1 MTKPPDWQET
11 LDDLEDRRQRTL
23 AMGGPERLAKHHGK
37 GKLDA
42 RARIDHL
49 LDPGT
54 FREIGT
60 LVGGETAADGIV
72 VGSGLIN
79 GSPVMLGAEDFTTL
93 AGSIGPGGNSKRYR
107 IAELALRDKIPLVM
121 LLEGAGFRP
130 GGGHY
135 GRSPTDLLAQ
145 AQCSGRVPTVGAV
158 LGPSAG
164 HGALVA
170 PVCDFRIMSE
180 QGAIFTAGPPVVKE
194 STGEDISKEDLGG
207 PGVALASGVIHNVG
221 EDDETVLD
229 DIRRYLSYFPSSA
242 WSYPSPLP
250 DDETTQPRPTP
261 ELIEIVSRD
270 NRRVYDMRSVLN
282 VIFDRPDWFEVQ
294 PRYGR
299 AIICALA
306 HLGGHPVAVVAN
318 QPKVLAGSIDA
329 DAADKAAH
337 FIMVADSFHL
347 PIVFLA
353 DNPGMLP
360 GSRSE
365 RSGVLRAGARMFAA
379 QTAATTVK
387 LHVTLRKA
395 YGFGSMVMSL
405 LSFDSQGATF
415 AYPGA
420 TMGAMSAAALSKA
433 SHAGEDLTAKLRDA
447 ELQASYRSAEHMGF
461 DELIDPRETRDALM
475 ASLRRGLSSRQAAAE
490 PVAGPSSC
498 PEESADVILAAGP
511 NGHVADV
518 DSPRLVD
525 DMYHGVCQVIGSD
538 QPVLHGVHVHLFGSK
553 RSGLQVAGIFEELG
567 AFLPHDADDRR
578 LVDDPAG
585 EIGSKNTGRLDRGH
599 LDPALG
605 LDPQRIRQHIDCR
618 LGRAVDAGAFGS
630 GIAVNGRNVDDLAA
644 ALLDHRVVDG

>member
-1 MTKPPDWQET
+1 MAKAQDWGET
-11 LDDLEDRRQRTL
+11 LDDLKRRRQHAR
-23 AMGGPERLAKHHGK
+23 AMGGPERLDKHHNK

-42 RARIDHL
+42 RARIEYL
-49 LDPGT
+49 LDPGS
-54 FREIGT
+54 FRELGT
-60 LVGGETAADGIV
+60 LVGGEIAADGLI
-72 VGSGLIN
+72 VGSGEIN
-79 GSPVMLGAEDFTTL
+79 GSPVMLGAEDFTTM

-107 IAELALRDKIPLVM
+107 IAELALRDKVPLLM

-135 GRSPTDLLAQ
+135 GRTPTDLLAQ

-170 PVCDFRIMSE
+170 PVCDFRIMSR

-207 PGVALASGVIHNVG
+207 PDVALPSGVIHNVA

-242 WSYPSPLP
+242 WSYPPSLP
-250 DDETTQPRPTP
+250 QDEDSEPRATP
-261 ELIEIVSRD
+261 ELLDIVSRD
-270 NRRVYDMRSVLN
+270 NRRVYDMRAVLD
-282 VIFDRPDWFEVQ
+282 VVFDRPDWFEVQ
-294 PRYGR
+294 PQYGK

-318 QPKVLAGSIDA
+318 QPQVLAGSIDA
-329 DAADKAAH
+329 AAADKAAH

-405 LSFDSQGATF
+405 LGFDSQSATF

-420 TMGAMSAAALSKA
+420 TMGAMSAAALGRA
-433 SHAGEDLTAKLRDA
+433 THAGEDVTAKLREA

-461 DELIDPRETRDALM
+461 DELIDPRETRDVLL
-475 ASLRRGLSSRQAAAE
+475 ASLKRGLSSRQAAAE
-490 PVAGPSSC
+490 PVTRT
-498 PEESADVILAAGP
+498 VIMP
-511 NGHVADV
+511 
-518 DSPRLVD
+518 
-525 DMYHGVCQVIGSD
+525 
-538 QPVLHGVHVHLFGSK
+538 
-553 RSGLQVAGIFEELG
+553 
-567 AFLPHDADDRR
+567 
-578 LVDDPAG
+578 
-585 EIGSKNTGRLDRGH
+585 
-599 LDPALG
+599 
-605 LDPQRIRQHIDCR
+605 
-618 LGRAVDAGAFGS
+618 
-630 GIAVNGRNVDDLAA
+630 
-644 ALLDHRVVDG
+644 

>member
-11 LDDLEDRRQRTL
+11 LEDLDRRRQHAW
-23 AMGGPERLAKHHGK
+23 AMGGPQRLEKHHNK

-42 RARIDHL
+42 RARIDRL

-54 FREIGT
+54 FRELGT
-60 LVGGETAADGIV
+60 LVGGEIAADGIV
-72 VGSGLIN
+72 VGSGSIN
-79 GSPVMLGAEDFTTL
+79 GTPVMLGAEDFTTM

-130 GGGHY
+130 TGGHY
-135 GRSPTDLLAQ
+135 GRTPTDLLAQ
-145 AQCSGRVPTVGAV
+145 AQCSGRVPTVAAV

-170 PVCDFRIMSE
+170 PVCDFRIMSA

-207 PGVALASGVIHNVG
+207 PDVALPSGVIHNVA
-221 EDDETVLD
+221 EDDEAVLD
-229 DIRRYLSYFPSSA
+229 DIRRYLSYFPPSA

-250 DDETTQPRPTP
+250 ADKTSEPRQTP
-261 ELIEIVSRD
+261 ELLGIVSRD
-270 NRRVYDMRSVLN
+270 NRRVYDMRAVLDA
-282 VIFDRPDWFEVQ
+282 IFDRPDWFEVQ
-294 PRYGR
+294 PQFGK
-299 AIICALA
+299 AIICVLA

-318 QPKVLAGSIDA
+318 QPQVIAGSIDA

-365 RSGVLRAGARMFAA
+365 RTGVLRAGGRMFAA
-379 QTAATTVK
+379 QTAATTLK
-387 LHVTLRKA
+387 LHLTLRKA

-405 LSFDSQGATF
+405 LGFDHQVATF

-420 TMGAMSAAALSKA
+420 TMGAMSAAALSRA
-433 SHAGEDLTAKLRDA
+433 SHADEDLSSKLRNA

-461 DELIDPRETRDALM
+461 DELIDPRDTRDALL
-475 ASLRRGLSSRQAAAE
+475 AALRRGLSSRQAAAE
-490 PVAGPSSC
+490 PVTRT
-498 PEESADVILAAGP
+498 VILP
-511 NGHVADV
+511 
-518 DSPRLVD
+518 
-525 DMYHGVCQVIGSD
+525 
-538 QPVLHGVHVHLFGSK
+538 
-553 RSGLQVAGIFEELG
+553 
-567 AFLPHDADDRR
+567 
-578 LVDDPAG
+578 
-585 EIGSKNTGRLDRGH
+585 
-599 LDPALG
+599 
-605 LDPQRIRQHIDCR
+605 
-618 LGRAVDAGAFGS
+618 
-630 GIAVNGRNVDDLAA
+630 
-644 ALLDHRVVDG
+644 

>member
-1 MTKPPDWQET
+1 MTKPPDWAEA
-11 LDDLEDRRQRTL
+11 LEDLERRRQHAL
-23 AMGGPERLAKHHGK
+23 AMGGPERLDKHRGK
-37 GKLDA
+37 GKLEA
-42 RARIDHL
+42 RARIERL

-54 FREIGT
+54 FRELGT
-60 LVGGETAADGIV
+60 LVGGEIAADGLV
-72 VGSGLIN
+72 VSSGAIN
-79 GSPVMLGAEDFTTL
+79 GSPVMLGAEDFTTM

-121 LLEGAGFRP
+121 LLEGAGYRP
-130 GGGHY
+130 TGGHY
-135 GRSPTDLLAQ
+135 GRSPTDLLGPAKG
-145 AQCSGRVPTVGAV
+145 SGRVPTVAAV

-170 PVCDFRIMSE
+170 PVCDFRIMSS

-207 PGVALASGVIHNVG
+207 PDVALPSGVIHNAA

-250 DDETTQPRPTP
+250 ADESSEPRQTP
-261 ELIEIVSRD
+261 QLLDIVSRG
-270 NRRVYDMRSVLN
+270 NRRVYDIRAVLD
-282 VIFDRPDWFEVQ
+282 VIFDQPDWFEVQ
-294 PRYGR
+294 PRFGK

-306 HLGGHPVAVVAN
+306 HLGGHPVAVVGN

-329 DAADKAAH
+329 AAADKAAD
-337 FIMVADSFHL
+337 FIMVADSFPL

-353 DNPGMLP
+353 DTPGMLP

-405 LSFDSQGATF
+405 LGFDHQVAAF

-420 TMGAMSAAALSKA
+420 TMGAMSAAALSRA

-461 DELIDPRETRDALM
+461 DELIDPRETRDALL
-475 ASLRRGLSSRQAAAE
+475 ASLRRGLSSRQSAAE
-490 PVAGPSSC
+490 PVSRT
-498 PEESADVILAAGP
+498 VIMP
-511 NGHVADV
+511 
-518 DSPRLVD
+518 
-525 DMYHGVCQVIGSD
+525 
-538 QPVLHGVHVHLFGSK
+538 
-553 RSGLQVAGIFEELG
+553 
-567 AFLPHDADDRR
+567 
-578 LVDDPAG
+578 
-585 EIGSKNTGRLDRGH
+585 
-599 LDPALG
+599 
-605 LDPQRIRQHIDCR
+605 
-618 LGRAVDAGAFGS
+618 
-630 GIAVNGRNVDDLAA
+630 
-644 ALLDHRVVDG
+644 

>member
-1 MTKPPDWQET
+1 MTKSPDWQET
-11 LDDLEDRRQRTL
+11 LDDLDRRRQHTR
-23 AMGGPERLAKHHGK
+23 AMGGTERLAKHRGK

-42 RARIDHL
+42 RARIDYL

-54 FREIGT
+54 FRELGT
-60 LVGGETAADGIV
+60 LVGGEIAADGIV
-72 VGSGLIN
+72 VGSGLIS

-107 IAELALRDKIPLVM
+107 IAELALREKVPLVM

-145 AQCSGRVPTVGAV
+145 AQCSGRVPTVAGV

-170 PVCDFRIMSE
+170 PVCDFRIMSS

-207 PGVALASGVIHNVG
+207 PEVALPSGVIHNVA

-229 DIRRYLSYFPSSA
+229 DIRRYLSYFPASA

-250 DDETTQPRPTP
+250 ASEGGASSEPRQTP
-261 ELIEIVSRD
+261 QLLDIVSRD
-270 NRRVYDMRSVLN
+270 NRRIYDMRAVLD
-282 VIFDRPDWFEVQ
+282 VVFDQPDWFEVQ
-294 PRYGR
+294 PQFGK

-365 RSGVLRAGARMFAA
+365 RTGVLRAGARMFAA
-379 QTAATTVK
+379 QTAATTLK
-387 LHVTLRKA
+387 LHLTLRKA

-405 LSFDSQGATF
+405 LSFDAQSATF

-420 TMGAMSAAALSKA
+420 TMGAMSAAALSRA
-433 SHAGEDLTAKLRDA
+433 SHAGEDLTAKLREA

-461 DELIDPRETRDALM
+461 DELIDPRETRDALL
-475 ASLRRGLSSRQAAAE
+475 ASLIRGLSSRQAAAE
-490 PVAGPSSC
+490 PVSRT
-498 PEESADVILAAGP
+498 VIMP
-511 NGHVADV
+511 
-518 DSPRLVD
+518 
-525 DMYHGVCQVIGSD
+525 
-538 QPVLHGVHVHLFGSK
+538 
-553 RSGLQVAGIFEELG
+553 
-567 AFLPHDADDRR
+567 
-578 LVDDPAG
+578 
-585 EIGSKNTGRLDRGH
+585 
-599 LDPALG
+599 
-605 LDPQRIRQHIDCR
+605 
-618 LGRAVDAGAFGS
+618 
-630 GIAVNGRNVDDLAA
+630 
-644 ALLDHRVVDG
+644 

>member
-1 MTKPPDWQET
+1 MTKSPDWQET
-11 LDDLEDRRQRTL
+11 LDDLDRRRQHTRAL
-23 AMGGPERLAKHHGK
+23 GGAERVAKHRGK

-54 FREIGT
+54 FRELGT
-60 LVGGETAADGIV
+60 LVGGEIAADGIV
-72 VGSGLIN
+72 IGFGLIN
-79 GSPVMLGAEDFTTL
+79 GSPVMLGAEDFTTM

-130 GGGHY
+130 TGGHY

-145 AQCSGRVPTVGAV
+145 AQCSGRVPTVAAV

-170 PVCDFRIMSE
+170 PVCDFRIMSR

-194 STGEDISKEDLGG
+194 STGEDISKEHLGG
-207 PGVALASGVIHNVG
+207 PDVALPSGVIHNVA
-221 EDDETVLD
+221 EDDEAVLD
-229 DIRRYLSYFPSSA
+229 DIRRYLWYFPPSA
-242 WSYPSPLP
+242 WSYPPSLAA
-250 DDETTQPRPTP
+250 DETSEPRQTP
-261 ELIEIVSRD
+261 ELLDIVSRD
-270 NRRVYDMRSVLN
+270 NRRVYDMRAVLD

-294 PRYGR
+294 PQFGK

-318 QPKVLAGSIDA
+318 QPQVLAGSIDA

-379 QTAATTVK
+379 QTAATTLK
-387 LHVTLRKA
+387 LHLTVRKA

-405 LSFDSQGATF
+405 LSFDDQVATF

-420 TMGAMSAAALSKA
+420 TMGAMSAAALSRA

-447 ELQASYRSAEHMGF
+447 ELQASYLSAERMGF
-461 DELIDPRETRDALM
+461 DELIDPRETRDALL
-475 ASLRRGLSSRQAAAE
+475 ASLQRGLSSRQAAAE
-490 PVAGPSSC
+490 PVSRT
-498 PEESADVILAAGP
+498 VIMP
-511 NGHVADV
+511 
-518 DSPRLVD
+518 
-525 DMYHGVCQVIGSD
+525 
-538 QPVLHGVHVHLFGSK
+538 
-553 RSGLQVAGIFEELG
+553 
-567 AFLPHDADDRR
+567 
-578 LVDDPAG
+578 
-585 EIGSKNTGRLDRGH
+585 
-599 LDPALG
+599 
-605 LDPQRIRQHIDCR
+605 
-618 LGRAVDAGAFGS
+618 
-630 GIAVNGRNVDDLAA
+630 
-644 ALLDHRVVDG
+644 

>member
-1 MTKPPDWQET
+1 MPKAQDWGET
-11 LDDLEDRRQRTL
+11 LGDLERRRQR
-23 AMGGPERLAKHHGK
+23 AFEMGGPERLDKHHNK

-42 RARIDHL
+42 RARIEYL

-54 FREIGT
+54 FRELGT
-60 LVGGETAADGIV
+60 LVGGEIAADGLI
-72 VGSGLIN
+72 VGSGEIN

-130 GGGHY
+130 TGGHY
-135 GRSPTDLLAQ
+135 GRTPTDLLAQ
-145 AQCSGRVPTVGAV
+145 AQCSGRVPTVAAV

-170 PVCDFRIMSE
+170 PVCDFRIMSR

-207 PGVALASGVIHNVG
+207 PGVALPSGVIHNVA
-221 EDDETVLD
+221 EDDEAVLED
-229 DIRRYLSYFPSSA
+229 VRRYLSYFPPSA

-250 DDETTQPRPTP
+250 AGEACDPRPTP
-261 ELIEIVSRD
+261 ELLDIVSRD
-270 NRRVYDMRSVLN
+270 NRRVYDMRAVLD
-282 VIFDRPDWFEVQ
+282 VVFDSPDWLEVQ
-294 PRYGR
+294 PQFGR

-318 QPKVLAGSIDA
+318 QPQVLAGSIDA

-365 RSGVLRAGARMFAA
+365 RTGVLRAGARMFAA
-379 QTAATTVK
+379 QTAATTLK
-387 LHVTLRKA
+387 LHLTLRKA

-405 LSFDSQGATF
+405 LGFDHQVATF

-420 TMGAMSAAALSKA
+420 TMGAMSAAALSRA
-433 SHAGEDLTAKLRDA
+433 SHAGEDLSAKLRNA
-447 ELQASYRSAEHMGF
+447 ELEASYRSAEHMGF
-461 DELIDPRETRDALM
+461 DELIDPRETRDALL
-475 ASLRRGLSSRQAAAE
+475 ASLKRGLSSRQAAAE
-490 PVAGPSSC
+490 PVTRT
-498 PEESADVILAAGP
+498 VILP
-511 NGHVADV
+511 
-518 DSPRLVD
+518 
-525 DMYHGVCQVIGSD
+525 
-538 QPVLHGVHVHLFGSK
+538 
-553 RSGLQVAGIFEELG
+553 
-567 AFLPHDADDRR
+567 
-578 LVDDPAG
+578 
-585 EIGSKNTGRLDRGH
+585 
-599 LDPALG
+599 
-605 LDPQRIRQHIDCR
+605 
-618 LGRAVDAGAFGS
+618 
-630 GIAVNGRNVDDLAA
+630 
-644 ALLDHRVVDG
+644 

>member
-1 MTKPPDWQET
+1 MTKPQDWDAT
-11 LDDLEDRRQRTL
+11 LDDLDRRRQRAW
-23 AMGGPERLAKHHGK
+23 AMGGPERLDKHRGK

-42 RARIDHL
+42 RARIDRL

-54 FREIGT
+54 FRELGT
-60 LVGGETAADGIV
+60 LVGGELAADGIV
-72 VGSGLIN
+72 VGSGEIN
-79 GSPVMLGAEDFTTL
+79 GSPVMVGGEDFTTM

-130 GGGHY
+130 TGGHY
-135 GRSPTDLLAQ
+135 GRTPTDLLAQ
-145 AQCSGRVPTVGAV
+145 AQCSGRVPTVAAV

-170 PVCDFRIMSE
+170 PVCDFRIMSQ

-207 PGVALASGVIHNVG
+207 PGVALPSGVIHNVA
-221 EDDETVLD
+221 EDDEAVLD
-229 DIRRYLSYFPSSA
+229 DIRCYLSYFPPSA
-242 WSYPSPLP
+242 WSYPAQLP
-250 DDETTQPRPTP
+250 PSETGATSEPRQTP
-261 ELIEIVSRD
+261 ELLDIVSRD
-270 NRRVYDMRSVLN
+270 NRRVYDMRSVLE
-282 VIFDRPDWFEVQ
+282 VVFDRPDWFEVQ
-294 PRYGR
+294 PQFGK

-318 QPKVLAGSIDA
+318 QPQVLAGSIDA

-365 RSGVLRAGARMFAA
+365 RSGVLRAGGRMFAA

-405 LSFDSQGATF
+405 LGFDHQVATF

-420 TMGAMSAAALSKA
+420 TMGAMSAAALSRA
-433 SHAGEDLTAKLRDA
+433 SHAGEDLSAKLRDA

-461 DELIDPRETRDALM
+461 DELIDPRDTRDALL
-475 ASLRRGLSSRQAAAE
+475 AALQRGLSSRQAAAE
-490 PVAGPSSC
+490 PVSRT
-498 PEESADVILAAGP
+498 VILP
-511 NGHVADV
+511 
-518 DSPRLVD
+518 
-525 DMYHGVCQVIGSD
+525 
-538 QPVLHGVHVHLFGSK
+538 
-553 RSGLQVAGIFEELG
+553 
-567 AFLPHDADDRR
+567 
-578 LVDDPAG
+578 
-585 EIGSKNTGRLDRGH
+585 
-599 LDPALG
+599 
-605 LDPQRIRQHIDCR
+605 
-618 LGRAVDAGAFGS
+618 
-630 GIAVNGRNVDDLAA
+630 
-644 ALLDHRVVDG
+644 

>member
-1 MTKPPDWQET
+1 MPKAQDWGET
-11 LDDLEDRRQRTL
+11 LEDLERRRQHAR
-23 AMGGPERLAKHHGK
+23 AMGGPERLDKHHNK

-42 RARIDHL
+42 RARIEYL

-54 FREIGT
+54 FRELGT
-60 LVGGETAADGIV
+60 LVGGEIAADGLI
-72 VGSGLIN
+72 VGSGEIN
-79 GSPVMLGAEDFTTL
+79 GSPVMLGAEDFTTM

-135 GRSPTDLLAQ
+135 GRTPTDLLAQ

-170 PVCDFRIMSE
+170 PVCDFRIMSR

-207 PGVALASGVIHNVG
+207 PDVALPSGVIHNVA
-221 EDDETVLD
+221 EDDEAVLD
-229 DIRRYLSYFPSSA
+229 DVRRYLSYFPPSA
-242 WSYPSPLP
+242 WSYPTSLP
-250 DDETTQPRPTP
+250 QGEDSEPRATP
-261 ELIEIVSRD
+261 ELLDIVSRD
-270 NRRVYDMRSVLN
+270 NRRVYDMRAVLD

-294 PRYGR
+294 PQYGK

-318 QPKVLAGSIDA
+318 QPQVLAGSIDA
-329 DAADKAAH
+329 AAADKAAH
-337 FIMVADSFHL
+337 FILVADSFHL
-347 PIVFLA
+347 PLVFLA

-405 LSFDSQGATF
+405 LGFDSQAATF

-420 TMGAMSAAALSKA
+420 TMGAMSAAALGRA
-433 SHAGEDLTAKLRDA
+433 THAGEDVTAKLREA

-461 DELIDPRETRDALM
+461 DELIDPRETRDALL
-475 ASLRRGLSSRQAAAE
+475 ASLKRGLSARQSPAE
-490 PVAGPSSC
+490 PVTRT
-498 PEESADVILAAGP
+498 VIMP
-511 NGHVADV
+511 
-518 DSPRLVD
+518 
-525 DMYHGVCQVIGSD
+525 
-538 QPVLHGVHVHLFGSK
+538 
-553 RSGLQVAGIFEELG
+553 
-567 AFLPHDADDRR
+567 
-578 LVDDPAG
+578 
-585 EIGSKNTGRLDRGH
+585 
-599 LDPALG
+599 
-605 LDPQRIRQHIDCR
+605 
-618 LGRAVDAGAFGS
+618 
-630 GIAVNGRNVDDLAA
+630 
-644 ALLDHRVVDG
+644 

>member
-1 MTKPPDWQET
+1 MPKAQDWGET
-11 LDDLEDRRQRTL
+11 LEDLERRRQHARD
-23 AMGGPERLAKHHGK
+23 MGGPERLDKHRNK

-42 RARIDHL
+42 RARIEYL

-54 FREIGT
+54 FRELGT
-60 LVGGETAADGIV
+60 LVGGEIAADGLV
-72 VGSGLIN
+72 VGSGEIN
-79 GSPVMLGAEDFTTL
+79 GSPVMLGAEDFTTM

-135 GRSPTDLLAQ
+135 GRTPTDLLAQ

-158 LGPSAG
+158 FGPSAG

-170 PVCDFRIMSE
+170 PVCDFRIMSR

-207 PGVALASGVIHNVG
+207 PDVALPSGVIHNVA
-221 EDDETVLD
+221 EDDESVLD
-229 DIRRYLSYFPSSA
+229 DVRRYLSYFPPSA
-242 WSYPSPLP
+242 WSYPASLP
-250 DDETTQPRPTP
+250 PDEDTEPRATP
-261 ELIEIVSRD
+261 ELLDIVSRD
-270 NRRVYDMRSVLN
+270 NRRVYDMRAVLD

-294 PRYGR
+294 PQYGK

-318 QPKVLAGSIDA
+318 QPQVLAGSIDA
-329 DAADKAAH
+329 AAADKAAH

-347 PIVFLA
+347 PLVFLA

-379 QTAATTVK
+379 QTTATTVK

-405 LSFDSQGATF
+405 LGFDSQSATF

-420 TMGAMSAAALSKA
+420 TMGAMSAAALGRA
-433 SHAGEDLTAKLRDA
+433 THAGEDVTAKLREA
-447 ELQASYRSAEHMGF
+447 ELQASFRSAEHMGF
-461 DELIDPRETRDALM
+461 DELIDPRETRDVLL
-475 ASLRRGLSSRQAAAE
+475 ASLKRGLSSRQAAAE
-490 PVAGPSSC
+490 PVSRT
-498 PEESADVILAAGP
+498 VIMP
-511 NGHVADV
+511 
-518 DSPRLVD
+518 
-525 DMYHGVCQVIGSD
+525 
-538 QPVLHGVHVHLFGSK
+538 
-553 RSGLQVAGIFEELG
+553 
-567 AFLPHDADDRR
+567 
-578 LVDDPAG
+578 
-585 EIGSKNTGRLDRGH
+585 
-599 LDPALG
+599 
-605 LDPQRIRQHIDCR
+605 
-618 LGRAVDAGAFGS
+618 
-630 GIAVNGRNVDDLAA
+630 
-644 ALLDHRVVDG
+644 